1 MRDIET
7 RPATYP
13 FNAIAHDSP
22 TRVRFETPNRDVP
35 VAKVPSNQNR
45 TGAGIPLRMPPYT
58 LFYLSSMGPLTR
70 RYLRVMLL
78 IRCESCTSNFHQ
90 N

>member
-7 RPATYP
+7 RPATHP
-13 FNAIAHDSP
+13 FSAIAHDSP

-58 LFYLSSMGPLTR
+58 LFYLSSLGPLKTKSSR
-70 RYLRVMLL
+70 QGRY
-78 IRCESCTSNFHQ
+78 F
-90 N
+90 